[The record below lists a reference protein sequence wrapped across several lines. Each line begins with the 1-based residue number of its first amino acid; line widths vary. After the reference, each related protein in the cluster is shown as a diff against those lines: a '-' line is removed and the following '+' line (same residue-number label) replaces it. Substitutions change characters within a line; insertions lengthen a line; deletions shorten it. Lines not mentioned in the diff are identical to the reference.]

1 MTDDKKELNLEEM
14 EEVAG
19 GGDNNKYENSNSGGK
34 QIQQQGEGNNVKND
48 GGSINFGN

>member
-19 GGDNNKYENSNSGGK
+19 GGDNNSYKNSSDGGK
-34 QIQQQGEGNNVKND
+34 QIANQGEDNKIENSGTID
-48 GGSINFGN
+48 FGK